1 MSKILVVDDEPDIL
15 TILERELASAH
26 HQVIVARTG
35 QEGIDRAKEEHPD
48 LIVMDMLL
56 PDMNGAEAV
65 KALAA
70 YPEYK
75 NIPVIFLTAMVKP
88 EEESSGSLK
97 INVDDRWYLT
107 IAKPFDRT
115 DLLSIID
122 QQLAK

>member
-15 TILERELASAH
+15 TILNKELTSAH
-26 HQVIVARTG
+26 YHVVSARTG
-35 QEGIDRAKEEHPD
+35 QEGIDRNKEECPD
-48 LIVMDMLL
+48 LILMDVLL
-56 PDMNGAEAV
+56 PDMNGAEAI
-65 KALAA
+65 KILQA

-88 EEESSGSLK
+88 DEESQGSLK

-107 IAKPFDRT
+107 IAKPFDRIK
-115 DLLSIID
+115 LLSIID

>member
-15 TILERELASAH
+15 RILEKELMSAR
-26 HQVIVARTG
+26 HQVISARTG
-35 QEGIDRAKEEHPD
+35 QEGIDRAKAEYPD
-48 LIVMDMLL
+48 LILMDMLL
-56 PDMNGAEAV
+56 PDMNGAEAI
-65 KALAA
+65 KALQA
-70 YPEYK
+70 YPEHK

-88 EEESSGSLK
+88 EEEAQGSLK

-115 DLLSIID
+115 ELLSIID